1 MKNTVKEVEH
11 LVSIDVQKEVLEEV
25 EILGHKALFT
35 ELRVDNNTVPEGVFC
50 YALRHGDDDSYPA
63 TLENSVRVNY
73 FGSVL
78 LTEEITLDEM
88 KMRSVDCEDFWYTGE
103 EMKLSDFMEKQ
114 KCIPFV
120 KASELTAFIDRNG
133 ISLQMTE
140 QEAEILLGYMDG
152 HGCMI
157 GHKGEEIMCMDMC
170 VGEREQAWKSY
181 SLDDAI
187 NDACNCNYDMILQ
200 AQQELESTDKF
211 DEYEQV
217 NTRLNSLRKD
227 EKVLDVLFDRTKY
240 GKEVEQLGKQL
251 ADDFIRDMQ
260 SKGGIDGA
268 IERMT
273 EAIKAGKDLLP
284 DVSPALKKDT
294 GAR

>member
-1 MKNTVKEVEH
+1 MD
-11 LVSIDVQKEVLEEV
+11 SIDVQKEVLAEV

-35 ELRVDNNTVPEGVFC
+35 ELRVDKSTIPEGVFC

-63 TLENSVRVNY
+63 TLENGVSVNY

-78 LTEEITLDEM
+78 LTEEIELDEM
-88 KMRSVDCEDFWYTGE
+88 KMRSVGYEDFGYTGE
-103 EMKLSDFMEKQ
+103 EMKLSDFMEQQ
-114 KCIPFV
+114 KCIPFI
-120 KASELTAFIDRNG
+120 KASELTAFIDSND
-133 ISLQMTE
+133 ISMQMTE

-157 GHKGEEIMCMDMC
+157 GHSDEKIMCMDVC
-170 VGEREQAWKSY
+170 VGEDEQTWKPY

-187 NDACNCNYDMILQ
+187 NDACDCNYDMILQ

-217 NTRLNSLRKD
+217 NARLESLRED
-227 EKVLDVLFDRTKY
+227 EKVLDVMFDRTKY

-251 ADDFIRDMQ
+251 ADDFVRDMQ

-273 EAIKAGKDLLP
+273 EAIKEGKDLLP
-284 DVSPALKKDT
+284 AVSPALKKDK

>member
-1 MKNTVKEVEH
+1 MA
-11 LVSIDVQKEVLEEV
+11 SIDVQKEVLAEV

-35 ELRVDNNTVPEGVFC
+35 ELRVDKSTIPEGVFC

-63 TLENSVRVNY
+63 TLENGVSVNY

-78 LTEEITLDEM
+78 LTEKITLDEM

-103 EMKLSDFMEKQ
+103 EMKLSEFMEKQ

-120 KASELTAFIDRNG
+120 KASELTAFIESNS
-133 ISLQMTE
+133 IPMQMTDK
-140 QEAEILLGYMDG
+140 EAEILLGYMDG

-157 GHKGEEIMCMDMC
+157 GHKGEEIMCIDLC
-170 VGEREQAWKSY
+170 VGEKEQTWKSY

-187 NDACNCNYDMILQ
+187 NDACDCNYDMILQ

-217 NTRLNSLRKD
+217 NTRLESLRED
-227 EKVLDVLFDRTKY
+227 EKVLNVMFDRTKY

-251 ADDFIRDMQ
+251 TDDFIRDMQ

-284 DVSPALKKDT
+284 DVSPALKKDK